1 MSLPSSHLDSTDG
14 SSESDGEVHE
24 PGAYGRES
32 ERRGRDDHP
41 MSITATGGSGD
52 SDDDGDGDDN
62 YESEADPEMAETR
75 LRALVDR
82 LPGAVYRCTYDTEW
96 KSLYM
101 GEGFQ
106 DICGIAPESL
116 DPSGRSFREVIVPE
130 DVPRIREVVAE
141 AVDEETFYSIE
152 YRIVANDG
160 SVRWVEDNGRPRI
173 ADDGSVMWLDGIL
186 LDITDRKEA
195 RESLRRMN
203 ETLEQQ
209 VETRTRQVR
218 ALAAELAMVEQH
230 ERSQIARTLHD
241 ELQQFLYGVQ
251 VQTKMLTQSILKQTD
266 LDPDALPVDPS
277 RVEALLQ
284 EAIDTTRGLTVDLS
298 PPVLDGDGLI
308 EALQWLRSHMAEAHD
323 FTVILNGDLPGV
335 SIPKE
340 MRMVL
345 FQAVRELLRNAYEHS
360 GARRATVQVEDTGEA
375 VVVHVVDEGDGFNVK
390 DELSSD
396 QRGYGLRTVAERL
409 RFLGGIFSIDSS
421 PAQGTTCTIRLPK
434 TELKDAPTIPA
445 PDGFGNE

>member
-1 MSLPSSHLDSTDG
+1 
-14 SSESDGEVHE
+14 
-24 PGAYGRES
+24 
-32 ERRGRDDHP
+32 
-41 MSITATGGSGD
+41 MSISAARDSGGSD
-52 SDDDGDGDDN
+52 ASDD
-62 YESEADPEMAETR
+62 EPSEHDPDPGLAETR
-75 LRALVDR
+75 LRALIDR
-82 LPGAVYRCTYDTEW
+82 LPGAVYRCTYDTDW

-101 GEGFQ
+101 GEGFRE
-106 DICGIAPESL
+106 ICGIAPESL
-116 DPSGRSFREVIVPE
+116 DPAGRSFRDVIVPE
-130 DVPRIREVVAE
+130 DVPRIKEVVAE
-141 AVDEETFYSIE
+141 AVEHETFYSIE
-152 YRIVANDG
+152 YRIVADDG
-160 SVRWVEDNGRPRI
+160 AVRWVEDNGRPRI
-173 ADDGSVMWLDGIL
+173 DDDGSVRWLDGIL

-251 VQTKMLTQSILKQTD
+251 VQTKMLTRSLLERTD
-266 LDPDALPVDPS
+266 LDADALPVDPE
-277 RVEALLQ
+277 RVESLLQ

-308 EALQWLRSHMAEAHD
+308 EALQWLRSHMAESHD
-323 FTVILNGDLPGV
+323 FTVVLQGDLPGV
-335 SIPKE
+335 CIPEE

-345 FQAVRELLRNAYEHS
+345 FQAVRELLRNAFEHS
-360 GARRATVQVEDTGEA
+360 GADCATVQMEDTGEA
-375 VVVHVVDEGDGFNVK
+375 VVIDVVDEGNGFDVS
-390 DELSSD
+390 DELTGD
-396 QRGYGLRTVAERL
+396 HPGYGLRTVAERL

-421 PAQGTTCTIRLPK
+421 PGDGTTCTIRLPK

-445 PDGFGNE
+445 PDGFTGE